1 MHFFSSDPVVKLVES
16 ELEIEKFFA
25 EHELRLDNVHIAQKS
40 FTHVAR
46 KLNAILHSQNE
57 DSMVCMCQEI

>member
-1 MHFFSSDPVVKLVES
+1 VES